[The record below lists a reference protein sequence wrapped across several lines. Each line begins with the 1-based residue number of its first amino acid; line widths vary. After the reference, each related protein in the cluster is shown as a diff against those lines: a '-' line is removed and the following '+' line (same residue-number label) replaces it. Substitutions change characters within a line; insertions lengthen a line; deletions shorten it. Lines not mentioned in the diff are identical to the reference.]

1 MNLKQRSLVYALANH
16 ASHLI
21 CLKNHAF
28 LANSKHCFVL
38 VRRKTYYK
46 DLIISFVF
54 GKNCDKK
61 KRERSPPRMKRTKYP
76 QLTDLIR
83 RVINIAKL
91 NGALT
96 KVVVLLF
103 CWAESVEQ
111 SNNCRNRPH
120 YHFQKCDKAFC

>member
-1 MNLKQRSLVYALANH
+1 MRATSFALKITPFWQIQNIAL
-16 ASHLI
+16 SW
-21 CLKNHAF
+21 
-28 LANSKHCFVL
+28 SKEKHTT
-38 VRRKTYYK
+38 K
-46 DLIISFVF
+46 IGSFRLYSEKVVT
-54 GKNCDKK
+54 KK
-61 KRERSPPRMKRTKYP
+61 KRERMKRTKYP

-83 RVINIAKL
+83 RVINIEKL

-120 YHFQKCDKAFC
+120 YHFQKCEPSLRLFVNC